1 MSDVIMSDFPL
12 TPRQMSVFKV
22 LKKYYKKYKFMPTQR
37 EIKKDIK
44 IKSDSV
50 IIDCLKALEEKGFIE
65 RRPGGT
71 RQIRILKDI

>member
-22 LKKYYKKYKFMPTQR
+22 LKKYYKKYKFMP
-37 EIKKDIK
+37 IH

-65 RRPGGT
+65 RRPGGM
-71 RQIRILKDI
+71 RMIKILKDI

>member
-1 MSDVIMSDFPL
+1 
-12 TPRQMSVFKV
+12 
-22 LKKYYKKYKFMPTQR
+22 MPTQR